1 MGIKTKSNTCP
12 HTPKVNSIDSRE
24 SKYRIVL
31 SVLFARE
38 RLISEVKQ

>member
-1 MGIKTKSNTCP
+1 MGIKTKSIET